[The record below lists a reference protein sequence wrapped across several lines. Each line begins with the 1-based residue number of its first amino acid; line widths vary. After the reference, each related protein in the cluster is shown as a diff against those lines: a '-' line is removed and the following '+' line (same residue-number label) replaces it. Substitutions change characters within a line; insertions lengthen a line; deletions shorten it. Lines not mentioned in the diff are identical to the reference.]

1 MLVMKAWLETR
12 WRLLAL
18 FVYLLIFMAMNYQSH
33 NAPAANP
40 RSMLIGLGTLLAMG
54 TLTIAGCGVKSQSPI
69 GFPEGLVGSTQF
81 TIALPVSRL
90 RLLAVRTAIGMLE
103 MSVLTVFIGCVTWG
117 LFNSL
122 RASATPA
129 DFARL
134 VLTALLFQTVPYG
147 AAVLFVT
154 FLEEPLS
161 MVLAGWTIMFLLWVA
176 HHIGP
181 AVDVMRIL
189 GQASPLITHR
199 LPWSQM
205 ATSVGLALLLFLAA
219 VWILQTRE
227 Y

>member
-1 MLVMKAWLETR
+1 MLVMKGWLETR

-18 FVYLLIFMAMNYQSH
+18 FVYLLIFMAINYQSH
-33 NAPAANP
+33 NAPAANA
-40 RSMLIGLGTLLAMG
+40 RSMLIGLGTLLTCG
-54 TLTIAGCGVKSQSPI
+54 TLTLAGSGVKSQSPA

-90 RLLAVRTAIGMLE
+90 RLLAVRTAIGLLE
-103 MSVLTVFIGCVTWG
+103 TSALTMITGCLAWA
-117 LFNSL
+117 LFPSL

-134 VLTALLFQTVPYG
+134 ILTALLFQAVPYG

-161 MVLAGWTIMFLLWVA
+161 MVLAGWTITFLLWVA
-176 HHIGP
+176 HRIGP
-181 AVDVMRIL
+181 AVDVIRIC

-199 LPWSQM
+199 LPWSQA
-205 ATSVGLALLLFLAA
+205 ATCAGLALILFLAA
-219 VWILQTRE
+219 VRVVQTRE